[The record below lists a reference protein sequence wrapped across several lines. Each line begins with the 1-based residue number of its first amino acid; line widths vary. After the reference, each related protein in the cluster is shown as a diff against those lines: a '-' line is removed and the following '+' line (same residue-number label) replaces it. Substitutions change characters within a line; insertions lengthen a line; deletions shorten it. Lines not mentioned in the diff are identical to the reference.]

1 MDKIL
6 CPREPVCQGISEMI
20 CYQGSVPPFCCLLL
34 PVDLSQTHLAFSNL
48 AALWPCC
55 YILFSLGLVFALLNL
70 GSVCADEAI
79 SISFVRAVFLFTYA
93 GWE

>member
-6 CPREPVCQGISEMI
+6 CPCEPVYQGISEMI
-20 CYQGSVPPFCCLLL
+20 CHQGSEPPFCCYSY
-34 PVDLSQTHLAFSNL
+34 VDLSQTRLAFSNL

-55 YILFSLGLVFALLNL
+55 YILFSLGLLFALLNL

-79 SISFVRAVFLFTYA
+79 SISL
-93 GWE
+93 